1 MTTAKWSAMPH
12 AIKRA
17 RERFAVK
24 GTDTH
29 VKDWIANLIDKG
41 TYVGIIPDDDGK
53 MRRVYTSGKAVV
65 FVALADNAAV
75 TVRQATVHT
84 EWKAAVMKMAEREL
98 RKANRKALA
107 KERELVGLRSQM
119 ETEVCELRFAALGA
133 RSSAKRNACNAR
145 INALTVRITEL
156 DRDINRVRRD
166 VLKAAESFSA
176 VI

>member
-1 MTTAKWSAMPH
+1 MTTSKWSAMPH

-29 VKDWIANLIDKG
+29 VKEWIANLIDTG
-41 TYVGIIPDDDGK
+41 MFIGCIPDDDGK
-53 MRRVYTSGKAVV
+53 MRRVFTSGKAVV
-65 FVALADNAAV
+65 FVALSDNAAL
-75 TVRQATVHT
+75 TVRQSKVHT
-84 EWKAAVMKMAEREL
+84 EWKAAVQKMAEREL

-107 KERELVGLRSQM
+107 SERELVGLRSQM
-119 ETEVCELRFAALGA
+119 ETEVCELRLAALSA
-133 RSSAKRNACNAR
+133 RSAAKRNACHAR

-156 DRDINRVRRD
+156 ERDINRVRRD

-176 VI
+176 VM